1 MGYFRWLCHRKWLV
15 LFSLKFQRNNQQSAL
30 AIGFAKGKTGEKGCI
45 FTALR
50 DETTAYYDRAFSL
63 KVWMPQ
69 GKRLVGLPISSYKV
83 AAMLGPCLSLE
94 AIYEM
99 PSRTRLLL
107 LSSIN
112 NQCWVFLKNSNMLF
126 MSFCPIWLQV
136 RKCRCVLRRWEVEY
150 GRVALPQVS
159 FLSFLRTVRFKGGCN
174 QCFDRDESLWRYE
187 G

>member
-15 LFSLKFQRNNQQSAL
+15 LFPLKLQRNNRQNAL
-30 AIGFAKGKTGEKGCI
+30 AIGFANGKTGEKGCI
-45 FTALR
+45 FNTLW
-50 DETTAYYDRAFSL
+50 DETTVYSNRAFSL

-69 GKRLVGLPISSYKV
+69 DKRLVGFPISSYKV
-83 AAMLGPCLSLE
+83 AAMLGPCLSSE

-107 LSSIN
+107 LSSSN

-126 MSFCPIWLQV
+126 MAFCPIWLQV
-136 RKCRCVLRRWEVEY
+136 RKSRCVLRRWEVEY

-159 FLSFLRTVRFKGGCN
+159 FLSFLRIVRFKGGCN
-174 QCFDRDESLWRYE
+174 QCLDRDESLWRYE